1 MLIYEYVPIIQM
13 KCRYEYTNASFI
25 CILCI
30 IRIIGINLYISI
42 IKIHILAN
50 KSKIIK
56 MDLSK
61 IISISGMSGLYKV
74 VAQGKAGLIV
84 ESMADKK
91 RMPVH
96 ASSKVSVLDNIS
108 MYLSSGD
115 NIPVA
120 EVLKKIFD
128 KQAGAAGPDAKSADA
143 ELVKF
148 FAEVLPDYDKEKVH
162 TSDIRKAIVWY
173 NLLQKTDIFT
183 AKEEE
188 KKDDTPLIIDD
199 GTKKTEHNFSANQGK
214 QLNSAA
220 APGKKTIGVRKTGV
234 A

>member
-1 MLIYEYVPIIQM
+1 
-13 KCRYEYTNASFI
+13 
-25 CILCI
+25 
-30 IRIIGINLYISI
+30 
-42 IKIHILAN
+42 
-50 KSKIIK
+50 

-61 IISISGMSGLYKV
+61 IISISGMSGLFKV
-74 VAQGKAGLIV
+74 IAQGKAGLIV
-84 ESMADKK
+84 ESLADKK

-115 NIPVA
+115 NIA
-120 EVLKKIFD
+120 IGDVLKKMYD
-128 KQAGAAGPDAKSADA
+128 KQGGAPAPDTKSSDE

-162 TSDIRKAIVWY
+162 TSDIRKAILWY

-183 AKEEE
+183 TKAEE
-188 KKDDTPLIIDD
+188 KKDDAPVIAEE
-199 GTKKTEHNFSANQGK
+199 GTKKPEKKFVHENQGK
-214 QLNSAA
+214 HLNSTANV
-220 APGKKTIGVRKTGV
+220 GKKTIGVRKTGV

>member
-1 MLIYEYVPIIQM
+1 
-13 KCRYEYTNASFI
+13 
-25 CILCI
+25 
-30 IRIIGINLYISI
+30 
-42 IKIHILAN
+42 
-50 KSKIIK
+50 

-74 VAQGKAGLIV
+74 IAQGKGGLIV
-84 ESMADKK
+84 ESFVDKK

-120 EVLKKIFD
+120 DVLKKMYD
-128 KQAGAAGPDAKSADA
+128 KQAGAPGPDVKSADA

-162 TSDIRKAIVWY
+162 TSDIRKAILWY
-173 NLLQKTDIFT
+173 NLLQKTDVFT
-183 AKEEE
+183 KEPEE
-188 KKDDTPLIIDD
+188 KKEGAPVVAEEGI
-199 GTKKTEHNFSANQGK
+199 KKPDLKAVHEKQGK
-214 QLNSAA
+214 KLSNAA
-220 APGKKTIGVRKTGV
+220 GGKKTIGVRKTGV